1 MNLTNKTTTMSIETT
16 SAVAETTN
24 VNVQTTKDAI
34 AAALAAMTPAERM
47 AIYPPKVNKNFVVR
61 KSWKGRNQIIT
72 FTNKKG
78 KTITYDHDTALA
90 IMEPKLSIMPCWIKR
105 GYWSQSTDLPVALR
119 GRIEIENLEEYLASL
134 VAGDESG
141 DE

>member
-1 MNLTNKTTTMSIETT
+1 MSNEITT
-16 SAVAETTN
+16 SVAESTN
-24 VNVQTTKDAI
+24 ANVQTTNEAI
-34 AAALAAMTPAERM
+34 ADALANLSPKERM

-78 KTITYDHDTALA
+78 KIITYDHDVALA
-90 IMEPKLSIMPCWIKR
+90 IMEPKLSIMPCWLKR

-119 GRIEIENLEEYLASL
+119 GRVEIKNLQEYIEELTSEEEA
-134 VAGDESG
+134 E
-141 DE
+141 

>member
-1 MNLTNKTTTMSIETT
+1 MSNEITTQVAKSTN
-16 SAVAETTN
+16 TN
-24 VNVQTTKDAI
+24 VQSTNDAI
-34 AAALAAMTPAERM
+34 AEALAKMSPKDRLLV
-47 AIYPPKVNKNFVVR
+47 YPPKVNKNFVVR
-61 KSWKGRNQIIT
+61 KSWKGRGQIIT

-119 GRIEIENLEEYLASL
+119 GRVEIENLEDYLKGVLGETSEE
-134 VAGDESG
+134 VAE
-141 DE
+141 

>member
-1 MNLTNKTTTMSIETT
+1 MSKEITT
-16 SAVAETTN
+16 SVAESTN
-24 VNVQTTKDAI
+24 VNVQPVKTTEQAI
-34 AAALAAMTPAERM
+34 AEALAAMTPKERM

-78 KTITYDHDTALA
+78 KTITYDHDVALA
-90 IMEPKLSIMPCWIKR
+90 IMEPKLSIMPCWLKR

-119 GRIEIENLEEYLASL
+119 GRVEIENLEEYIEGLSKEEEA
-134 VAGDESG
+134 E
-141 DE
+141 

>member
-1 MNLTNKTTTMSIETT
+1 MSKEITT
-16 SAVAETTN
+16 SVAESTN
-24 VNVQTTKDAI
+24 VNVQPINTQDAI
-34 AAALAAMTPAERM
+34 TAALAAMTPKERM

-78 KTITYDHDTALA
+78 VTITYDHDVALA
-90 IMEPKLSIMPCWIKR
+90 IMEPKLSIMPCWLKR

-119 GRIEIENLEEYLASL
+119 GRVEILNLEEYIEGLSKEEEA
-134 VAGDESG
+134 E
-141 DE
+141 

>member
-1 MNLTNKTTTMSIETT
+1 MSKEITTQ
-16 SAVAETTN
+16 VAESTN
-24 VNVQTTKDAI
+24 ANVQTTKDAI
-34 AAALAAMTPAERM
+34 AEALAAMTPKERM

-78 KTITYDHDTALA
+78 KTITYDHDVALA

-119 GRIEIENLEEYLASL
+119 GRVEIDNLEEYIESL
-134 VAGDESG
+134 TKVEDTSEEEAK
-141 DE
+141 